1 MALRNLTGTKTQK
14 EAVRTN
20 DTMSTL
26 KDVKA
31 YSTHRCQ

>member
-1 MALRNLTGTKTQK
+1 M
-14 EAVRTN
+14 N

-31 YSTHRCQ
+31 YSTHRRLRI